1 MMQAVIKKFLV
12 ARLLQAG
19 LVAIVVGAL
28 CFILMRVLPGDP
40 AMRIAAGRYGP
51 DARIADAAERVRLEL
66 GLDRPIAV
74 QFIEWLGS
82 LAQFDLGHSLVTGS
96 PVAHELQVQLGA
108 SVWLA
113 AATLLLSLLI
123 GPIVG
128 LFGGLQPGGT
138 ADRIGLL
145 GAVVF
150 RAVPPFVLG
159 LILMLVFSRQLGW
172 LPPAGFGS
180 PREILLPAL
189 TLALGL
195 AAMSSRVTRNAVAAV
210 ARAPYFAFA
219 RYKGLPEPIV
229 VTRHGLRNAAIP
241 VVSYLGLQAI
251 YLIEGVVVVESLFAY
266 PGIGHA
272 LVHAIVERD
281 VPMVQGT
288 ALMMGLMFVA
298 IGAIADGLTLWLDPR
313 VGRTA

>member
-1 MMQAVIKKFLV
+1 MRNFIL

-19 LVAIVVGAL
+19 IVAIVVGAL
-28 CFILMRVLPGDP
+28 CFVLMRVLPGDA

-51 DARIADAAERVRLEL
+51 DARIAEAAEKVRLEL
-66 GLDRPIAV
+66 GLDRPIAT
-74 QFIEWLGS
+74 QFLDWLGN
-82 LAQFDLGHSLVTGS
+82 LLRFDFGHSLVTGS
-96 PVAHELQVQLGA
+96 TVVHELQVQLGA

-113 AATLLLSLLI
+113 AAALLLSLVI
-123 GPIVG
+123 GPVVG
-128 LFGGLQPGGT
+128 LFSGLKPGGV
-138 ADRIGLL
+138 ADRMGLI
-145 GAVVF
+145 GAVTF
-150 RAVPPFVLG
+150 RAIPPFVLG
-159 LILMLVFSRQLGW
+159 LILMLVFSKQLGW

-210 ARAPYFAFA
+210 VKAPYFAFA
-219 RYKGLPEPIV
+219 RYKGLPEAIV
-229 VTRHGLRNAAIP
+229 VRRHGLRNAAIP
-241 VVSYLGLQAI
+241 VASYLGLQAI

-281 VPMVQGT
+281 IPMVQGT
-288 ALMMGLMFVA
+288 ALVMGLMFVA
-298 IGAIADGLTLWLDPR
+298 ISAFVDLLLLWLDPR
-313 VGRTA
+313 QRRTA